1 MGGMGSMAGMSCTN
15 VLHTTTQ
22 GLKSGATHTLIALLA
37 DDSHAPLNPPV
48 EDKVEV
54 KIG

>member
-22 GLKSGATHTLIALLA
+22 GLKSGETHTLIALLA